1 MCSRFRCLG
10 VCGIPR
16 FVPELVARVGVAG
29 LRGVGAVRNDLLFI
43 VQTVRREA
51 VNLVLKFQTTKGR

>member
-1 MCSRFRCLG
+1 MCSRFRCFG

-16 FVPELVARVGVAG
+16 FVPELVARVGVDG
-29 LRGVGAVRNDLLFI
+29 LRGVGVVRIDLLFI